1 MLELHHNN
9 MSVCSAKVRLV
20 LREKDV
26 APAEHHYNLRK
37 GDQFAPAYM
46 ALNPM
51 GVVPTLV
58 HRGSPFFESTL
69 ICEYLDEAF
78 PRPRLRPAD
87 PAERTAMRRW
97 ASLPDR
103 GLHAACGAVSNA
115 LAFRY
120 QFLALTP
127 EELAANLAQTPDPER
142 RERKRMGIE
151 QGLDWPPAAAA
162 VRFYDSVLRQMDAA
176 LAAGGPWLAGDAYSL
191 ADSGLT
197 PYVVRLDH
205 LSLSWMWDRRPAL
218 AAWYDAVQARPNFA
232 GLADYVEPSYLEIMD
247 AHAAELRPKVEAA
260 LAGQS
265 GPKERSPGIPV

>member
-20 LREKDV
+20 LREKGLEPV
-26 APAEHHYNLRK
+26 EHHYNLRK
-37 GDQFAPAYM
+37 GDQFAADYM

-58 HRGSPFFESTL
+58 HDGRPVIESTL

-78 PRPRLRPAD
+78 PEPPLRPAD
-87 PAERTAMRRW
+87 LVERAGMRRW
-97 ASLPDR
+97 ASIPDQ
-103 GLHAACGAVSNA
+103 GLHAACGTVSNA

-127 EELAANLAQTPDPER
+127 EELAANLAQTPDPGR

-151 QGLDWPPAAAA
+151 QGMDWPPAAAA
-162 VRFYDSVLRQMDAA
+162 VQAYDGVLGRMEAA
-176 LAAGGPWLAGDAYSL
+176 LAEGGPWLAGDAYSL

-197 PYVVRLDH
+197 PYLVRLDH
-205 LSLSWMWDRRPAL
+205 LNLSWMWDRRPAL
-218 AAWYDAVQARPNFA
+218 AAWYDAVQARANFA
-232 GLADYVEPSYLEIMD
+232 GLADYVEPSYLAIMD

-260 LAGQS
+260 LAG
-265 GPKERSPGIPV
+265 

>member
-20 LREKDV
+20 LREKGLEPV
-26 APAEHHYNLRK
+26 EHHYNLRK
-37 GDQFAPAYM
+37 GDQFAADYM

-58 HRGSPFFESTL
+58 HDGRPVIESTL

-78 PRPRLRPAD
+78 PEPPLRPAD
-87 PAERTAMRRW
+87 LVERAGMRRW
-97 ASLPDR
+97 ASIPDQ

-127 EELAANLAQTPDPER
+127 EELAANLAQTPDPGR

-151 QGLDWPPAAAA
+151 QGMDWPSAAAA
-162 VRFYDSVLRQMDAA
+162 VRVYDAA
-176 LAAGGPWLAGDAYSL
+176 LQRMETTLTAGGPWLAGDAYSL

-197 PYVVRLDH
+197 PYLVRLDH
-205 LSLSWMWDRRPAL
+205 LNLSWMWDRRPAL
-218 AAWYDAVQARPNFA
+218 AAWYDAVQARANFA
-232 GLADYVEPSYLEIMD
+232 GLADHVEPSYLAIMD

-260 LAGQS
+260 LAG
-265 GPKERSPGIPV
+265 

>member
-20 LREKDV
+20 LREKRL
-26 APAEHHYNLRK
+26 APVEHHYDLRR

-58 HRGSPFFESTL
+58 HSGFPFFESTL

-78 PRPRLRPAD
+78 PAPPLRPAD

-97 ASLPDR
+97 ASEPDR

-120 QFLALTP
+120 QFLALAP
-127 EELAANLAQTPDPER
+127 EELEANLAQTPDPAR

-151 QGLDWPPAAAA
+151 MGMDWPPAAAA
-162 VRFYDSVLRQMDAA
+162 VRVYDSALQRMELT

-205 LSLSWMWDRRPAL
+205 LNLSWLWDRRPAL

-232 GLADYVEPSYLEIMD
+232 GLADHVEPAYLDIMD

-260 LAGQS
+260 LAG
-265 GPKERSPGIPV
+265 

>member
-20 LREKDV
+20 LREKGLEPV
-26 APAEHHYNLRK
+26 EHHYNLRK
-37 GDQFAPAYM
+37 GDQFAADYM

-58 HRGSPFFESTL
+58 HDGRPVIESTL

-78 PRPRLRPAD
+78 PEPPLRPAD
-87 PAERTAMRRW
+87 LVERAGMRRW
-97 ASLPDR
+97 ASIPDQ

-127 EELAANLAQTPDPER
+127 EELAANLAQTPDPGR

-151 QGLDWPPAAAA
+151 QGMDWPPAAAA
-162 VRFYDSVLRQMDAA
+162 VQAYDGVLGRMEAA
-176 LAAGGPWLAGDAYSL
+176 LAEGGPWLAGDAYSL

-205 LSLSWMWDRRPAL
+205 LNLSWMWDRRPAL

-232 GLADYVEPSYLEIMD
+232 GLADHVEPSYLEIMD
-247 AHAAELRPKVEAA
+247 ARAAELRPKVEAA
-260 LAGQS
+260 LAG
-265 GPKERSPGIPV
+265 